1 MSDFNWQLIPSFLA
15 AHQHG
20 SLLSAARALGI
31 SQPTVG
37 RHVTLLEAQLGTPLF
52 ERTGRGL
59 IPTAAAAQLADAAR
73 TMEAGAQTLMRGA
86 QQAQA
91 TLSGTV
97 RISASQPVAC
107 FLVPPLLAQMRAELP
122 GIQIELVV
130 SNAMSDLLRR
140 EADIAIRMLRPTQ
153 GSLVARRIGQV
164 GVSACAHC
172 DYLAR
177 RGTPLTPADL
187 LGHELLGNDRVQDIP
202 RGFAA
207 MGHPVGPEQFALRTD
222 DLIAYWAAVRAGLG
236 IGFVASF
243 LLRNDPLLVPVLP
256 DLQLPSLAVWL
267 VVHREI
273 RTSRRIR
280 AVLDFLA
287 RELPPLL

>member
-20 SLLSAARALGI
+20 SLLGAARALGI

-37 RHVTLLEAQLGTPLF
+37 RHVSALEVQLGTPLF

-59 IPTAAAAQLADAAR
+59 VPTPAAARLAEAAR
-73 TMEAGAQTLMRGA
+73 AMETGAQTLMRGA

-107 FLVPPLLAQMRAELP
+107 FLLPPLLARLRTELP
-122 GIQIELVV
+122 GVQIELVV
-130 SNAMSDLLRR
+130 SNAVSDLLKR
-140 EADIAIRMLRPTQ
+140 EADIAVRMLRPTQ
-153 GSLVARRIGQV
+153 GSLVARRIGQI
-164 GVSACAHC
+164 GVSACAHR

-177 RGTPLTPADL
+177 RGMPKQPADL
-187 LGHELLGNDRVQDIP
+187 LQHTLVGNDKVQEIYH
-202 RGFAA
+202 GFAA
-207 MGHPVGPEQFALRTD
+207 LGHPVGPEQFALRTD

-236 IGFVASF
+236 IGFVASY
-243 LLRNDPLLVPVLP
+243 LLRNDPDLVRVLP
-256 DLQLPSLAVWL
+256 DLPLPSLPVWL

-280 AVLDFLA
+280 AVVDFLA
-287 RELPPLL
+287 RELPPLF